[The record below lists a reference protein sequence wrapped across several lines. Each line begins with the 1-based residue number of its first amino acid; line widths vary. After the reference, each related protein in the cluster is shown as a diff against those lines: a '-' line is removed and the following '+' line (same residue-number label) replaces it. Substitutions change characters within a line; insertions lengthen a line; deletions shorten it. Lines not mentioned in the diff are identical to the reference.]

1 MIQFHNNVENFMA
14 EFSQQHSKLEK
25 LIEQNQFEQASQI
38 LLKLMDPVLPS
49 FAFRLVRLP
58 EKPQYM
64 LELTTTLDPLRR
76 ILAFYF
82 CSQLPEPLKKTWRF
96 EYSHPALNGSFTHEG
111 VTWNSAEIQVLPFF
125 DNKRHR
131 LNLKVEKN
139 PKFKGLREEDCFMIL
154 YIMLSDAI
162 GETAVEAYLGSLQ
175 FLDGIERWK
184 TRGKVRVSL
193 DQLAALLH
201 QECHNR
207 GWIDPDDIVFIA
219 KNYTYRTRKLT
230 LRQDITE
237 GVSFCLPLL
246 NEEGRSASHKPSAA
260 LVNAVQAAYC
270 SVVVS
275 YPPAL
280 SKAEKTVQRE
290 KAEKEVNRILSQ
302 RKSGILINA
311 ALGNAHGY
319 VDFLVFD
326 ESTLEAIRTWV
337 KTDPHLEVL
346 ELQ

>member
-1 MIQFHNNVENFMA
+1 
-14 EFSQQHSKLEK
+14 
-25 LIEQNQFEQASQI
+25 
-38 LLKLMDPVLPS
+38 MDPVLPS

-64 LELTTTLDPLRR
+64 LEVTTTLDPLRR

-111 VTWNSAEIQVLPFF
+111 VTWNSSEIQVLPFF

-162 GETAVEAYLGSLQ
+162 GETAVEALS
-175 FLDGIERWK
+175 GITAVPGRHRTLEN
-184 TRGKVRVSL
+184 TRQGRVSL

-246 NEEGRSASHKPSAA
+246 NEEGRSASQKPSTA
-260 LVNAVQAAYC
+260 LGQRSAG
-270 SVVVS
+270 SVLQRCRQL
-275 YPPAL
+275 PAGVIQ
-280 SKAEKTVQRE
+280 SGKNGTARKGREGSQPHSQSAEKRHPDQRCPG
-290 KAEKEVNRILSQ
+290 Q
-302 RKSGILINA
+302 RSWIRRFSGL
-311 ALGNAHGY
+311 
-319 VDFLVFD
+319 
-326 ESTLEAIRTWV
+326 
-337 KTDPHLEVL
+337 
-346 ELQ
+346 

>member
-1 MIQFHNNVENFMA
+1 MIRFHNNVENFMT
-14 EFSQQHSKLEK
+14 EFSQQHSKLEI

-82 CSQLPEPLKKTWRF
+82 SSQLPEPLKKTWRF

-111 VTWNSAEIQVLPFF
+111 VTWNPSEIQVLPFF

-162 GETAVEAYLGSLQ
+162 GETAVEAYL
-175 FLDGIERWK
+175 
-184 TRGKVRVSL
+184 
-193 DQLAALLH
+193 
-201 QECHNR
+201 
-207 GWIDPDDIVFIA
+207 
-219 KNYTYRTRKLT
+219 
-230 LRQDITE
+230 
-237 GVSFCLPLL
+237 
-246 NEEGRSASHKPSAA
+246 
-260 LVNAVQAAYC
+260 
-270 SVVVS
+270 
-275 YPPAL
+275 
-280 SKAEKTVQRE
+280 
-290 KAEKEVNRILSQ
+290 
-302 RKSGILINA
+302 
-311 ALGNAHGY
+311 
-319 VDFLVFD
+319 
-326 ESTLEAIRTWV
+326 
-337 KTDPHLEVL
+337 
-346 ELQ
+346 